1 MANPLERA
9 AYSVDPEPL
18 QTGGRT
24 GLLFYRSAMDDEPAT
39 EVAFPDHVNAAGC
52 DLCEA
57 ARITPW
63 FHEDDIC
70 WIAECEIC
78 AVPMVVWRSHGVKPP
93 GEQLTHMHHE
103 LARVVTENFTFEHY
117 VDDNMRNIPDHYH
130 AHARPQGGFFGHGL
144 KRRTP

>member
-1 MANPLERA
+1 MADDLSSEL
-9 AYSVDPEPL
+9 VHDP
-18 QTGGRT
+18 
-24 GLLFYRSAMDDEPAT
+24 
-39 EVAFPDHVNAAGC
+39 NC

-63 FHEDDIC
+63 FHEDDVC

-78 AVPMVVWRSHGVKPP
+78 AVPMVVWRSHGVTPP
-93 GEQLTHMHHE
+93 SDQLAHMHDK
-103 LARVVTENFTFEHY
+103 LAWVVSENFTFVHY

-144 KRRTP
+144 KRRGDA